1 MQHFHSGSECLFL
14 VSCYMIKVWR
24 QGEPLEKLSL
34 KLWTFPMYERNS
46 DFIGSFEISRN
57 HVARCSQIGST
68 TYPGFILQERFYVQ
82 KKILWSLSFDD
93 ICTRCPVAR
102 LKLFYPDRFND
113 TSQIK
118 IFKHFLFTIHN
129 SLIRLSDQ
137 VQRQWR
143 IETAIDIGNI
153 YCQTVTV
160 MSRIK
165 ILGVVHL
172 HMHRFVSWEY
182 CIGVVLAFLP
192 FLLRY
197 ITLFVCFQADI

>member
-82 KKILWSLSFDD
+82 KKILRSLSFDD
-93 ICTRCPVAR
+93 ICTRCPAAR
-102 LKLFYPDRFND
+102 CPGHTFSYLQIYWYFTNLNIKTLSLHNSKFTAQNQCPRPKFSGSDVLKL
-113 TSQIK
+113 Q
-118 IFKHFLFTIHN
+118 
-129 SLIRLSDQ
+129 
-137 VQRQWR
+137 
-143 IETAIDIGNI
+143 
-153 YCQTVTV
+153 
-160 MSRIK
+160 
-165 ILGVVHL
+165 
-172 HMHRFVSWEY
+172 
-182 CIGVVLAFLP
+182 
-192 FLLRY
+192 
-197 ITLFVCFQADI
+197 

>member
-1 MQHFHSGSECLFL
+1 MNVPHVWKEFRLHWIFWNQSESCRSLLSNRVNYIPWLHTSRKVLCPKENL
-14 VSCYMIKVWR
+14 VV
-24 QGEPLEKLSL
+24 
-34 KLWTFPMYERNS
+34 T
-46 DFIGSFEISRN
+46 
-57 HVARCSQIGST
+57 
-68 TYPGFILQERFYVQ
+68 
-82 KKILWSLSFDD
+82 ILWWYLYTVPSS
-93 ICTRCPVAR
+93 PAAR

-172 HMHRFVSWEY
+172 HMRRFVSWEY

-197 ITLFVCFQADI
+197 ITLFVCFPADI